1 MPCNGPAG
9 GPVRACPACCHALAD
24 CCKDGAGRRKRGDD
38 VHAVSA
44 ADFRA
49 QLIYV
54 QRYNILSLR
63 PNVWAFLGAQRP
75 KGPRRRHHQRRGAQ
89 ARHGGGLTAHRQ
101 SRRPRFVKF
110 SPNARQAAQ
119 LPGGQ
124 RIAKQG
130 ILPRKTARYG
140 LQYRPFGLRERAAAR
155 GRQAAVGARGA
166 ACTVFSQAQPWR
178 QAGRQD
184 TLQQN
189 ILPLRPFSLSLHRR
203 LARAESPPANI
214 PDN

>member
-1 MPCNGPAG
+1 MGRPAARCG
-9 GPVRACPACCHALAD
+9 LAPPAATRWQTAA
-24 CCKDGAGRRKRGDD
+24 KDGAGRRKRGDD
-38 VHAVSA
+38 VRTVSA

-63 PNVWAFLGAQRP
+63 PNVWAFLGAQCP

-130 ILPRKTARYG
+130 ILPRKTFSFFYIKKKKK
-140 LQYRPFGLRERAAAR
+140 RE
-155 GRQAAVGARGA
+155 GNKKKNLWGG
-166 ACTVFSQAQPWR
+166 
-178 QAGRQD
+178 GGGH
-184 TLQQN
+184 
-189 ILPLRPFSLSLHRR
+189 LPTKSPSFLLGVAPPPP
-203 LARAESPPANI
+203 SPPAGGGEGTR
-214 PDN
+214 PPPPLSGARQGQ